1 MSQSE
6 LLIVESEM
14 QKSTQLK
21 KPRITNAPEM
31 IKTEVETYALIHE
44 TKAALKCFNN
54 IYPKYAFLRTPIN
67 YWKYKIN
74 KDKESGEVNIV
85 ERKWRIVTIDG
96 RSG

>member
-6 LLIVESEM
+6 LLIVENEM

-31 IKTEVETYALIHE
+31 IKTEGETYALIHE

-67 YWKYKIN
+67 NWKYKIK

-96 RSG
+96 RLG